1 MNKFGLWTRLKQRK
15 SGIKRKGIMR
25 VSTFNRKQIIIPK
38 PIMPIIVT
46 ETEFQKFRGKLHK
59 QFKNLADSAMELL
72 DALCSNNK
80 TASVVQ
86 LSLNP
91 LFRRGYSAL
100 FKAIG
105 ALSFREVS
113 KVENGE
119 GEDSQPQERE
129 ELPLLELIAEVVPK
143 PEQRAFYL
151 LGLDCTSVERQYAK
165 TLADRGMVY
174 QPTQIK
180 GNKPITI
187 GHSYSML
194 AVIPERKEGD
204 APWTIP
210 LDISRVSTESNS
222 NQKGIEQLKAV
233 LSNPKLAWSKELC
246 VSVVDSAYGNK
257 QFLSPLQEHQNLVTV
272 ARSRSSRV
280 FYQSPV
286 ISETPMG
293 KGHPTWYG
301 ARFAIKEPDTWH
313 EPIAVLQLSY
323 KNRSGRIVNVTITA
337 WANMLMRGG
346 KATPTHKFPFTLLRI
361 ESFDDAGQ
369 SLFKPMWLI
378 VIGERRGELSPL
390 QAYQSYRQRF
400 DLEHTFRFGKQNLLL
415 NTFATSDVE
424 HEQQWVKFVML
435 AYVQLWAAHSLAVSL
450 PRPWEKH
457 LISVPSARISPSKVQ
472 QDWFRI
478 ISQLGSP
485 AVSPQPRGYSS
496 GRKSGEIQSPRPR
509 LPVIKKRTSPAS
521 VPKIPA

>member
-1 MNKFGLWTRLKQRK
+1 
-15 SGIKRKGIMR
+15 
-25 VSTFNRKQIIIPK
+25 
-38 PIMPIIVT
+38 MPIIVT
-46 ETEFQKFRGKLHK
+46 ETEFQKFRGELHN
-59 QFKNLADSAMELL
+59 QFKNLADSAMDLL

-91 LFRRGYSAL
+91 LFRRGYCAL

-105 ALSFREVS
+105 ALSFSEIS
-113 KVENGE
+113 KAENGE
-119 GEDSQPQERE
+119 GEHIQPRE
-129 ELPLLELIAEVVPK
+129 WEEKPLVELIAEVVPK
-143 PEQRAFYL
+143 PEERPFFL
-151 LGLDCTSVERQYAK
+151 LGLDCTSIERPFAK

-210 LDISRVSTESNS
+210 LDMSRVSTESNS

-246 VSVVDSAYGNK
+246 VNVVDSAYGNK
-257 QFLSPLQEHQNLVTV
+257 QFLSPLQEHKNLVTV
-272 ARSRSSRV
+272 ARSRSNRV

-286 ISETPMG
+286 ISETPVG

-301 ARFAIKEPDTWH
+301 ARFALKEADTWP
-313 EPIAVLQLSY
+313 EPTAASQFLY
-323 KNRSGRIVNVTITA
+323 KTRLGRIINVTITA

-346 KATPTHKFPFTLLRI
+346 KDTPTHKFPFTLLRI
-361 ESFDDAGQ
+361 ESIDDSGK

-378 VIGERRGELSPL
+378 VIGERRGELSSL
-390 QAYQSYRQRF
+390 QSYQSYRQRF
-400 DLEHTFRFGKQNLLL
+400 DLEHSFRFGKQNLLL
-415 NTFATSDVE
+415 TAFETPDVE
-424 HEQQWVKFVML
+424 HEHQWVQFVLL
-435 AYVQLWAAHSLAVSL
+435 AYVQLWAAHFLAVSL

-457 LISVPSARISPSKVQ
+457 LLTVSSTRISPSKVQ

-485 AVSPQPRGYSS
+485 AVYPKPRGYSS
-496 GRKSGEIQSPRPR
+496 GRKSGESQSPRSR
-509 LPVIKKRTSPAS
+509 HPVIKKRKSHAS
-521 VPKIPA
+521 VPKIAA